1 MLMESHYAM
10 HACTAYSLAYQHTLP
25 LLLFHQYTS
34 ILFFLVA
41 DVILSPLSIL
51 KCYEFGT
58 MSFKVVLLEA
68 LIKFTN

>member
-1 MLMESHYAM
+1 METSLCNAD
-10 HACTAYSLAYQHTLP
+10 CTAYSFAYQHTLP
-25 LLLFHQYTS
+25 SLLFHKYTS
-34 ILFFLVA
+34 ILFLPL
-41 DVILSPLSIL
+41 DDILLSPLSVL